1 MINSECDKLEVFGGL
16 PVLTLPGPGLRTMA
30 DWPGRVEVPQDVT
43 GHAWRI
49 NCARAEGPGFPEL
62 FDAFLETLGPATADV
77 KALIIGNWVTDGD
90 SHKTTADMYAPLI
103 AAAGRFPNLRALF
116 AGDIERG
123 QQEISWIQQTDLAPL
138 LQAFPKLTHFGV
150 RGSEN
155 LAWEARA
162 YPELREL
169 TFQSGGLPPE
179 VVRAVGASDFPELTD
194 LELYLGDSEYFGGS
208 DVEDLAAI
216 LDGARLPALR
226 YLGLRDDENADAT
239 AAALAHAPI
248 VARLEV
254 LDLSLGALSDEGAM
268 ALLAG
273 QPLTHLKKLDLHHHF
288 LSEQMQ
294 ERLCAALPGV
304 EVDLSDPQ
312 EEEEDGDEVYRYVAV
327 SE

>member
-1 MINSECDKLEVFGGL
+1 VISSECVELDFFGGL
-16 PVLTLPGPGLRTMA
+16 PVFTVPGPGLRTMA
-30 DWPGRVEVPQDVT
+30 DWPGRIELPGDAD
-43 GHAWRI
+43 GWAWRI
-49 NCARAEGPGFPEL
+49 DCDSWEGPGFLDL
-62 FDAFLETLGPATADV
+62 FDAFLTTMGPATGQIR
-77 KALIIGNWVTDGD
+77 ALILGNWVTDQD
-90 SHKTTADMYAPLI
+90 LDKTAADMYAPLV
-103 AAAGRFPNLRALF
+103 AAADRFPNLRALF
-116 AGDIERG
+116 LGDIE
-123 QQEISWIQQTDLAPL
+123 QQDHEISWIHQSDLAPL
-138 LQAFPKLTHFGV
+138 LRAFPKLTEFGV

-169 TFQSGGLPPE
+169 TFQSGGLPPA
-179 VVRAVGASDFPELTD
+179 VVRAIGASDFPELTD

-208 DVEDLAAI
+208 DVDDLAAI
-216 LDGARLPALR
+216 LDGTRLPALR

-248 VARLEV
+248 VARLEI
-254 LDLSLGALSDEGAM
+254 LDLSLGVLSDEGVA

-288 LSEQMQ
+288 ISEEMQ
-294 ERLCAALPGV
+294 QRLRAALPGV

-312 EEEEDGDEVYRYVAV
+312 EEDVDGDEVYRYVAV